1 MGPFATDTL
10 CQPPHLGA
18 VGVRGWGVGGA
29 IKQWIGPPGADID
42 GLRE

>member
-18 VGVRGWGVGGA
+18 AGVRGWGVGGRA
-29 IKQWIGPPGADID
+29 PLNSGEGHRA
-42 GLRE
+42 LT

>member
-18 VGVRGWGVGGA
+18 VGVGGGGDA
-29 IKQWIGPPGADID
+29 IKQWRGPPGADID